1 MSIASE
7 DDFWISST
15 AAKAFSIACFDVA
28 SSVVKALKVF
38 SSAFNRSI
46 SAMYRRCEA
55 SLYDI
60 PRRSWRAKISAWA
73 ESLSESLLP

>member
-1 MSIASE
+1 
-7 DDFWISST
+7 
-15 AAKAFSIACFDVA
+15 
-28 SSVVKALKVF
+28 VKALKVF